1 MTEMI
6 IKASARHKARRFALQ
21 ALYQWLIAGTEPSVI
36 EVQFLERE
44 QALHKADLDY
54 FRELLHEIPKIKDE
68 IDQYF
73 MPFLDRKIS
82 QVSPIELT
90 ILRLGSY
97 EMAKRPDVPFRVVIN
112 EAVELA
118 KMFGAEGSHKYI
130 NSILDKAAQ
139 ELRQDEFAS
148 RRKRFAKPSGDE

>member
-21 ALYQWLIAGTEPSVI
+21 ALYQWLIAGTEPSII

-44 QALHKADLDY
+44 QALQKSDIEY
-54 FRELLHEIPKIKDE
+54 FRELLHEIPKIKNE
-68 IDQYF
+68 IDQQF
-73 MPFLDRKIS
+73 TPFLDRKLN

-90 ILRLGSY
+90 ILRMGSY
-97 EMAKRPDVPFRVVIN
+97 EMAKRLDVPFRVVIN

-118 KMFGAEGSHKYI
+118 KIFGAEGSHKYI
-130 NSILDKAAQ
+130 NSILDKVAR
-139 ELRQDEFAS
+139 ELRKEETTAS
-148 RRKRFAKPSGDE
+148 RKKKTSNS